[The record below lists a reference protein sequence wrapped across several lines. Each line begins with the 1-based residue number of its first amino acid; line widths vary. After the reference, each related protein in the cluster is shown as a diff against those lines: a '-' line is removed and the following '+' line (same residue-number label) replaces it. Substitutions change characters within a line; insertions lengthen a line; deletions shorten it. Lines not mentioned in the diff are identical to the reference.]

1 MRLARASLLPL
12 ILIASGCH
20 RDFGRSDVNRSPEL
34 VTALQQ
40 IVAGPPVLP
49 VQPAVWTDV
58 RRFYEQRSA
67 AAWVNDATKST
78 AVLQILRT
86 AHAHGFAPE
95 DYGEPQLAERLATL
109 QQSGPVRP
117 PAFGKATAPRKQDT
131 TTVRSDAPNRLRHMA
146 ELDVRL
152 TTALLAFGRDVAAG
166 RTTPAALDR
175 RWKARRELPDLA
187 GTLNAAGGDLEAW
200 IDTVRPQHP
209 EYVALQRALIGL
221 QAQREKGGWPDVPAG
236 TFAPGQS
243 NPSVIALRQRLT
255 ASGHLTGAAA
265 SNTSPEYTSEDEAAV
280 RTFQEFHGLKG
291 TGIPDAA
298 TRAAMNVPI
307 DDRIRQIELNLER
320 WRWMPNEFG
329 ARYLLVNIPSFHL
342 IARENGKPV
351 MDMRVVVGKPDE
363 HKTPV
368 FSAQMATVVFSP
380 YWNIPDSIVA
390 GETAPAMAR
399 DSAYLEKNNIE
410 VLNVSGSGAKP
421 VDYSSVD
428 WDDAS
433 QLRRLAFRQRPG
445 PGNALGRVKF
455 LFPNAFDVYLHD
467 TPAHALFARPG
478 RALSHGCVRI
488 EDPEALARYVLR
500 GYPEWDDTQILQA
513 MNAGVEKHV
522 KLKEKI
528 PVHIVYFTAWVDE
541 SGGLHFHP
549 DVYSYDAVQAAQGQ
563 AVAALP
569 RVPNQLR
576 LS

>member
-1 MRLARASLLPL
+1 MRLARASVLPL
-12 ILIASGCH
+12 ILIASGC
-20 RDFGRSDVNRSPEL
+20 RDFGRSDVNRAPQL

-40 IVAGPPVLP
+40 IVAGPAVLP
-49 VQPAVWTDV
+49 VRTEVWTDV
-58 RRFYEQRSA
+58 RRFYEQRNA
-67 AAWVNDATKST
+67 AAWVNDATMSA

-95 DYGEPQLAERLATL
+95 DYSEPQLAERLATL
-109 QQSGPVRP
+109 QQSKSVRP
-117 PAFGKATAPRKQDT
+117 AAFGEALARQKQAT
-131 TTVRSDAPNRLRHMA
+131 TTVRPNAQNRLRQMA

-187 GTLNAAGGDLEAW
+187 STLNAAGGDLEAW
-200 IDTVRPQHP
+200 IDAVRPQHP
-209 EYVALQRALIGL
+209 EYAALQRALIAL
-221 QAQREKGGWPDVPAG
+221 QAQREKGARP
-236 TFAPGQS
+236 
-243 NPSVIALRQRLT
+243 
-255 ASGHLTGAAA
+255 
-265 SNTSPEYTSEDEAAV
+265 
-280 RTFQEFHGLKG
+280 
-291 TGIPDAA
+291 GIPDAA
-298 TRAAMNVPI
+298 TQAAMNVPI

-320 WRWMPNEFG
+320 WRWMPNDFG

-368 FSAQMATVVFSP
+368 FSSEMATVVFSP

-399 DSAYLEKNNIE
+399 DSAYLKKNNIE
-410 VLNVSGSGAKP
+410 ILNVSASGATP
-421 VDYSSVD
+421 VDYSSVN
-428 WDDAS
+428 WDDAG

-467 TPAHALFARPG
+467 TPAHALFARPA

-488 EDPEALARYVLR
+488 EEPETLARYVLR
-500 GYPEWDDTQILQA
+500 GYPEWDDTQIGQA
-513 MNAGVEKHV
+513 MQAGVEKHV

-541 SGGLHFHP
+541 NGGLHFYP
-549 DVYSYDAVQAAQGQ
+549 DVYGYDVIQAAQGQ
-563 AVAALP
+563 AVAGLATSRREL
-569 RVPNQLR
+569 RV
-576 LS
+576 S